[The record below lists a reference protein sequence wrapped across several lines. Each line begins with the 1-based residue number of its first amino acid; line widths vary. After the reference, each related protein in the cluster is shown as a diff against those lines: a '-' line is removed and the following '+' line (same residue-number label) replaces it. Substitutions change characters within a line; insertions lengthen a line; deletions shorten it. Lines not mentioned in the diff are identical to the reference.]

1 MKITDKLE
9 LVIGGQQRYMA
20 VSFCYSV
27 DDVIAAISNADSY
40 RNKAADT
47 GHYVFI
53 DTLLDAEIA
62 LQKSGLTT
70 DQQEV
75 LHYRWTLGLTQE
87 ETAKLMS
94 RSRESVGMAEV
105 RSRHKIQALL
115 AKWEAE
121 EDV

>member
-1 MKITDKLE
+1 MKIADKH
-9 LVIGGQQRYMA
+9 LVIGGQQRDMA

-75 LHYRWTLGLTQE
+75 LHYRWKLGFTQE
-87 ETAKLMS
+87 ETACIMS

-105 RSRHKIQALL
+105 RSRHKIQKLL
-115 AKWEAE
+115 DKWEAE
-121 EDV
+121 SYV